1 MAAERSS
8 KARRPEMRYREFL
21 IRARIEDNVLKE
33 WLAAGWLIPGD
44 DEGEAKFSDLDL
56 ARAQLIN
63 DLKGDI
69 GVNDEGV
76 AVILHLLDQ
85 LHGLRRTLGDLVS
98 AVHTGPDDLRDRLAA
113 HLNSCII
120 SSRSNPT
127 R

>member
-1 MAAERSS
+1 
-8 KARRPEMRYREFL
+8 MRYREFL
-21 IRARIEDNVLKE
+21 MRARIEDNVLQE
-33 WLAAGWLIPGD
+33 WVAAGWLIPGD
-44 DEGEAKFSDLDL
+44 DDGETNFSDLDL

-113 HLNSCII
+113 HLNSCLS
-120 SSRSNPT
+120 SSRSGSN

>member
-1 MAAERSS
+1 MH
-8 KARRPEMRYREFL
+8 YREFL
-21 IRARIEDNVLKE
+21 IRARIEDNVLQG
-33 WLAAGWLIPGD
+33 WVAAGWLIPSD
-44 DEGEAKFSDLDL
+44 DAGEAEFSNLDL

-85 LHGLRRTLGDLVS
+85 LHGLRRSLGDLVS

-113 HLNSCII
+113 HLNSCPD
-120 SSRSNPT
+120 SSPPGPVR
-127 R
+127 